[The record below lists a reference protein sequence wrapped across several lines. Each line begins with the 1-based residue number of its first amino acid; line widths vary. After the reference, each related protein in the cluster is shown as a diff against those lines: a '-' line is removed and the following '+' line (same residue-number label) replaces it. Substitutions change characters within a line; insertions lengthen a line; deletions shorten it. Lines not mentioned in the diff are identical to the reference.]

1 MRTKFAKIALVV
13 SLGLS
18 VLIAVSCFE
27 ASNLDTQGLTFGT
40 EFTPTTLGLNP
51 GRYTSEM
58 NFNWYSGNGA
68 GTNKSFVRLL
78 KDDYHIKDFKGTYGT
93 AGTGNRQHKVTITGL
108 EPDVKYTYRVSNDST
123 NWSDSY
129 TFKTAPIGSFKF
141 AAVSDIQPSCSDAC
155 PTDEGSE
162 IYIWNKTVTKIANA
176 GVTLIVNAGDHV
188 MNGRESEYEGYFYP
202 SQLRSIPTAPVMG
215 NHDTY
220 TENFNYHFNLPNI
233 VKGTAPYT
241 GQANYYFLYNRVLF
255 IGLNTSEESN
265 SDVDTDHNA
274 SKFITD
280 FKNTFVAARK
290 AHSPIQYDF
299 IVVTHH
305 RSTNSVQDGGH
316 ALEATTLA
324 YQDAGLQRI
333 MTENGVDLVITGH
346 DHIYVRS
353 KLMYND
359 TVSTN
364 GAGTYYLTIKPG
376 SGTDG
381 RGRDIGFAKTTADY
395 YKDNYPWL
403 TREIDEKYFPISYGK
418 HLAYNKDDP
427 GYAIFEVSGTG
438 YNAKMVVKVYE
449 YPYTNTNPS
458 DTFTI
463 TPTLS
468 KKEPNL

>member
-1 MRTKFAKIALVV
+1 MRTKFAKLALMVC
-13 SLGLS
+13 LGLS

-27 ASNLDTQGLTFGT
+27 SSNLGNQGLTSGT
-40 EFTPTTLGLNP
+40 EFTPTVLGLNP
-51 GRYTSEM
+51 GKNNSEM
-58 NFNWYSGNGA
+58 NFNWLSGNEV
-68 GTNKSFVRLL
+68 GTNKSVVRLL
-78 KDDYHIKDFKGTYGT
+78 KGYYHIKDFKGTYGA
-93 AGTGNRQHKVTITGL
+93 AGDNRQHKVTVMDL
-108 EPDVKYTYRVSNDST
+108 EPDVEYTYRVSNDST
-123 NWSDSY
+123 NWSVPY
-129 TFKTAPIGSFKF
+129 TFKTAPKGSFKF
-141 AAVSDIQPSCSDAC
+141 AAVADIQPSCSEAC

-162 IYIWNKTVTKIANA
+162 IYMWGKTLTEIANA
-176 GVTLIVNAGDHV
+176 GATLIVNAGDHA
-188 MNGRESEYEGYFYP
+188 MNGREIEYEGYFYP

-220 TENFNYHFNLPNI
+220 ASGTYAKNFKYHFNLPNI
-233 VKGTAPYT
+233 IYGTAPYT
-241 GQANYYFLYNRVLF
+241 EQANYYFLYNRVLF
-255 IGLNTSEESN
+255 IGLNTSDESS
-265 SDVDTDHNA
+265 SDTNAYNNA

-280 FKNTFVAARK
+280 FKKTFVAAKK
-290 AHSPIQYDF
+290 AHSPTQYDF
-299 IVVTHH
+299 IVVSHH
-305 RSTNSVQDGGH
+305 RTTNSIQGGSH

-364 GAGTYYLTIKPG
+364 GTGTYYLTIKPG

-381 RGRDIGFAKTTADY
+381 RGSGIGFDKTTADS
-395 YKDNYPWL
+395 YKDRYPWL
-403 TREIDEKYFPISYGK
+403 LIEINEKYFPISYEK
-418 HLAYNKDDP
+418 HLAYTKDNF

-438 YNAKMVVKVYE
+438 HNAKMAVKMYE

-468 KKEPNL
+468 K